1 MWLRYFKAK
10 FWNTLPKVIKRGV
23 CSHHK
28 IGSSAGNALTLTDP
42 YSVYLSYV
50 RSGKIVKDE
59 SQLRIMK
66 HFQKLYGNLV
76 DYKPDTEI
84 AVRKSLMLKKL
95 KVLDAREKRRIMG
108 MEELPI
114 HRLKRWLHGSPKGN
128 LQEVVR
134 YMSDEEELRNIS
146 SPQGLLVN
154 GSVGS
159 GKSMLLDIFAASL
172 PHHSKMR
179 WHYNSFILWVF
190 GEIHRIQKE
199 RLLTASVDRR
209 DEVTLENEYILF
221 EVAQIM
227 IEKSTIFM
235 LDEFMLPDIASAQ
248 VVRILFTFYF
258 KLGGVLIATS
268 NKLPEELYSS
278 DFNKFSFK
286 SFVSIL
292 NSRCLAVDMDSG
304 IDYRRHF
311 ANISSTETHMIVKD
325 NNPLHDCQWQTL
337 VGARALG
344 LSIDQVKRS
353 GFQIDHLDWKPS
365 EISVYNRASIIPKTF
380 DNNVCY
386 LSFDYICK
394 GLFSSSDYI
403 TLASTYRTF
412 IIDDIPVMTA
422 KMKNE
427 ARRFITLLDALYEA
441 KCQLFLRIAVAPE
454 RSFFPSD
461 YPEQVD
467 SEAVQQEEMFA
478 KTAMQT
484 FNPYRPNIS
493 SYDQCHAKVYNHSED
508 VIHGKANFGD
518 IKAFTGEDEKFAYER
533 AVSRIYEMVASDD
546 WRNNKKWTPFE
557 ARMRPWEASDEAG
570 TLTQTFNHN
579 LCDDRYVSFSS
590 TEVKEIKETFKTLLP
605 REVSARLNYPF
616 GLFNKKLSP
625 AFFDISH
632 FWGLGRWSLD
642 QQKRV
647 KDKIAQTWMSGGVR
661 EK

>member
-258 KLGGVLIATS
+258 KLG
-268 NKLPEELYSS
+268 
-278 DFNKFSFK
+278 
-286 SFVSIL
+286 
-292 NSRCLAVDMDSG
+292 
-304 IDYRRHF
+304 
-311 ANISSTETHMIVKD
+311 
-325 NNPLHDCQWQTL
+325 
-337 VGARALG
+337 
-344 LSIDQVKRS
+344 
-353 GFQIDHLDWKPS
+353 
-365 EISVYNRASIIPKTF
+365 
-380 DNNVCY
+380 
-386 LSFDYICK
+386 
-394 GLFSSSDYI
+394 
-403 TLASTYRTF
+403 
-412 IIDDIPVMTA
+412 
-422 KMKNE
+422 
-427 ARRFITLLDALYEA
+427 
-441 KCQLFLRIAVAPE
+441 
-454 RSFFPSD
+454 
-461 YPEQVD
+461 
-467 SEAVQQEEMFA
+467 
-478 KTAMQT
+478 
-484 FNPYRPNIS
+484 
-493 SYDQCHAKVYNHSED
+493 
-508 VIHGKANFGD
+508 
-518 IKAFTGEDEKFAYER
+518 
-533 AVSRIYEMVASDD
+533 
-546 WRNNKKWTPFE
+546 
-557 ARMRPWEASDEAG
+557 
-570 TLTQTFNHN
+570 
-579 LCDDRYVSFSS
+579 
-590 TEVKEIKETFKTLLP
+590 
-605 REVSARLNYPF
+605 
-616 GLFNKKLSP
+616 
-625 AFFDISH
+625 
-632 FWGLGRWSLD
+632 
-642 QQKRV
+642 
-647 KDKIAQTWMSGGVR
+647 
-661 EK
+661 